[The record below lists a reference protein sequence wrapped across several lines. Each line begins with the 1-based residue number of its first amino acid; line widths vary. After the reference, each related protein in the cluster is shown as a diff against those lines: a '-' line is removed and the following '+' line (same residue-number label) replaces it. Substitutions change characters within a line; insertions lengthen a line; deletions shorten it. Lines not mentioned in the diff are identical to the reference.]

1 MEHLVTN
8 LHGTLLIASPQY
20 SQGRF
25 LTLATGI
32 PFAGHGTAKDTFL
45 VSENGLRQQI
55 DHQCSLKVDVVALEC
70 ESTEEIP
77 AFLTTL
83 KEDLEKCE
91 NQTDNVKNSIRWC
104 EDMLAMVA
112 DPVHKKQIPEYLK
125 KEVNAHLNPA
135 PKPEQMIFLCGCTYI
150 SK

>member
-1 MEHLVTN
+1 MQEKIVAN
-8 LHGTLLIASPQY
+8 FHGTLLIASPEW
-20 SQGRF
+20 SKGKF

-32 PFAGHGTAKDTFL
+32 RFANET
-45 VSENGLRQQI
+45 NG
-55 DHQCSLKVDVVALEC
+55 CTTVDVVALEC
-70 ESTEEIP
+70 ETTEEIP

-91 NQTDNVKNSIRWC
+91 QTSNVENSIRWC
-104 EDMLAMVA
+104 SDILKLLA
-112 DPVHKKQIPEYLK
+112 DPVYKKQIPEYLK

-150 SK
+150 NK

>member
-8 LHGTLLIASPQY
+8 LYGTLLIASPQH

-32 PFAGHGTAKDTFL
+32 LFVGHSVAKDMFL

-70 ESTEEIP
+70 ESTEDIP

-91 NQTDNVKNSIRWC
+91 QTSNVENSIRWC
-104 EDMLAMVA
+104 SDILKLPA
-112 DPVHKKQIPEYLK
+112 DPVAKKQIPEYLK

-150 SK
+150 NK